1 VCPNAKENGQ
11 IRPSNT
17 TRTVWNA
24 LSHLGFQPVQKTPT
38 IHASSGFIGGS
49 PAKMK
54 IASEAGDIS
63 LLLGFLI
70 WQINQE

>member
-1 VCPNAKENGQ
+1 MSGAIHP
-11 IRPSNT
+11 
-17 TRTVWNA
+17 
-24 LSHLGFQPVQKTPT
+24 HLGFQPVQKTPT
-38 IHASSGFIGGS
+38 IHASSGFIWKI

-54 IASEAGDIS
+54 FASEAGDIF

>member
-1 VCPNAKENGQ
+1 MPRKTAKSDLQTPLGRSGMSGA
-11 IRPSNT
+11 IHP
-17 TRTVWNA
+17 
-24 LSHLGFQPVQKTPT
+24 HLGFQPVQKTPT
-38 IHASSGFIGGS
+38 IHASSGFIWKI

-54 IASEAGDIS
+54 FASEAGDIF